1 MEVAAGKFI
10 MFHEIK
16 LSFKE
21 DMCVSAHHV
30 SEGTEWNGGRQGEN
44 ETNGLN

>member
-16 LSFKE
+16 LCFKE
-21 DMCVSAHHV
+21 EMCVIAHNGSV
-30 SEGTEWNGGRQGEN
+30 STEWNGGRQGEN
-44 ETNGLN
+44 ETKG